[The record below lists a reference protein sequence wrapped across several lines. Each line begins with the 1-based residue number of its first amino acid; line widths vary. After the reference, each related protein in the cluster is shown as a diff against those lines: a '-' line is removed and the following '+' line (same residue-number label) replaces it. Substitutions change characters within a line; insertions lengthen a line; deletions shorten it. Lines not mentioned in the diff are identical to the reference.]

1 MGQSLDWQ
9 VWPNSMLP
17 KIRISTFGT
26 LQVLRGDHAVTESDW
41 HTRQARQLLK
51 ILLTE
56 RPRPVSSDRLIE
68 ILWPNST
75 PEAAATTLRSAINAL
90 RNVLEPERPNRAPS
104 RYIITQAPGY
114 AFHLHPDIWLD
125 VEVFEKELESARHAE
140 NPEQRYRHLES
151 AVALY
156 HDDYLISDPYADWVQ
171 NERER
176 LQELYFNAL
185 LQLAE
190 LQAANGDFVAA
201 IASCRQILARDE
213 VRENAY
219 QALMRY
225 QAESGDSAAALLT
238 FERCRNVLSEE
249 LGADPSPL
257 TQLLHQRIL
266 NGEIEP
272 PLSPLGHAQRSLGG
286 EPVGLGHNRGR
297 APGSDP
303 LVPQRTLLPVVDNH
317 FLEIFVGREAEVAL
331 LEDRLTRALHG
342 HGDVVVLAGEAGV
355 GKTRLAYPILQ
366 QATAADATVLS
377 ITCRPLEQQLPFAPL
392 ADLLGRYLHSL
403 PESALQTLPAA
414 SLAQLAQIIPSLQDR
429 LPGLPQPSL
438 DGIIGADENRQRLID
453 GVVGFLTALARL
465 RPLVLFVDDLH
476 WADYDTLAVL
486 GRLIQR
492 VGDVA
497 LLVMLAY
504 RTDDLAENEDLST
517 LLHDLRRHQEHKLV
531 QVERL
536 RPHHVR
542 DVVHLLLRPYQARA
556 GVELADALFAATQG
570 NALFVTEAVRD
581 LLERQSAHEAP
592 PTGDGKPDDA
602 NLQLPLRRNRRVQ
615 EVILERIQ
623 RLPAAAQELLQL
635 AAVLGRDFSLD
646 LLETIAPADPVESLQ
661 VLLER
666 KFLVERPDGRID
678 FSHQIVRQVAYD
690 SINALQ
696 RRRLHLRIAQALE
709 SLHHA
714 EDQPREMAFHYSQA
728 GRSARQPF
736 AYYSVLAGE
745 RLLRTLGFRQAIV
758 HFDDALAVLE
768 SQPGSP
774 PDLIRRALLGRGLAY
789 ESLLDPDGVSD
800 TYWRL
805 QTWAAAQGD
814 RTLVL
819 TTHSRF
825 TSMLTLL
832 GCQRESNQLLA
843 ELVEALAQTE
853 GSAVQSQVMAD
864 LLARRR
870 LIYQGDRP
878 ELDTTSGA
886 LPGETPGETWTL
898 YTPPPPAVPD
908 PVQDLLQVLEPVY
921 AVLPLFDYGWTLLVQ
936 GQLGEATHCLNAVVD
951 LASETAQPSFA
962 STAYH
967 QLAVTAR
974 ILGDLEQSQAL
985 NDRSVAI
992 NREVSG
998 AAGELASMWPR
1009 ISSAFLSIQANRL
1022 DEAERRLR
1030 RVVTSLDGRNAFH
1043 NYRHSANIGLG
1054 LVALARGQL
1063 TQAQALLETAGAD
1076 SVNLYP
1082 YTHIRAL
1089 LGLARIAHLRGDA
1102 AACAQL
1108 LRRALRFAG
1117 RRSLLEEYIETV
1129 LEIVHIQP
1137 PGAPTAE
1144 LIRSVLSYVESIGLD
1159 ASITVLRHALAESD
1173 RRSIPLKQPQDRP

>member
-1 MGQSLDWQ
+1 MRQSLDWQ
-9 VWPNSMLP
+9 VWPDSMLP

-125 VEVFEKELESARHAE
+125 VETFEKELESARHAD
-140 NPEQRYRHLES
+140 NPQQRYRHLES

-176 LQELYFNAL
+176 LQELFFHAL

-201 IASCRQILARDE
+201 IASCRQVLARDE

-266 NGEIEP
+266 NGEIESPTQAFGHP
-272 PLSPLGHAQRSLGG
+272 PHSSAEPAAAGHSRTLGS
-286 EPVGLGHNRGR
+286 E
-297 APGSDP
+297 P

-331 LEDRLTRALHG
+331 VEDRLTHALHG

-377 ITCRPLEQQLPFAPL
+377 VTCRPLEQQLPFAPL

-403 PESALQTLPAA
+403 PEGALHALPAA
-414 SLAQLAQIIPSLQDR
+414 SLTQLAQIIPSLQDR
-429 LPGLPQPSL
+429 MPSLPVPSL
-438 DGIIGADENRQRLID
+438 DGTIGADENRQRLID

-476 WADYDTLAVL
+476 WADHDTLAVL

-504 RTDDLAENEDLST
+504 RTDDLAENEDLSV
-517 LLHDLRRHQEHKLV
+517 LLHDIRRHQEHKLM

-542 DVVHLLLRPYQARA
+542 DIVHLLLRPYQTRA

-581 LLERQSAHEAP
+581 LLERQSAHETP
-592 PTGDGKPDDA
+592 PTGSGEAVDNA
-602 NLQLPLRRNRRVQ
+602 SLQLPLRRNRRVQ

-623 RLPAAAQELLQL
+623 RLPGAAQELLQL

-646 LLETIAPADPVESLQ
+646 LLEAIAPADPVESLK

-666 KFLVERPDGRID
+666 KFLVERADERID

-696 RRRLHLRIAQALE
+696 RRRLHLRIAQSLE
-709 SLHHA
+709 SLTHA
-714 EDQPREMAFHYSQA
+714 AEQPREMAFHYGQA
-728 GRSARQPF
+728 GRSAQQPF

-774 PDLIRRALLGRGLAY
+774 PELIRRALLGRGLAF

-805 QTWAAAQGD
+805 QTWAAGQGD
-814 RTLVL
+814 RALVL

-832 GCQRESNQLLA
+832 GRQRESNQLLG

-870 LIYQGDRP
+870 LIYQADGP
-878 ELDTTSGA
+878 E
-886 LPGETPGETWTL
+886 PGERWTL

-974 ILGDLEQSQAL
+974 ILGDPEQSQAL

-992 NREVSG
+992 NREVAG

-1022 DEAERRLR
+1022 DEAERRLQ
-1030 RVVTSLDGRNAFH
+1030 RVVTFLDGRNAFH

-1063 TQAQALLETAGAD
+1063 DKAQALLETASAD
-1076 SVNLYP
+1076 PVNLYP
-1082 YTHIRAL
+1082 YTHVRAL
-1089 LGLARIAHLRGDA
+1089 LGLARIAHLRGDTA
-1102 AACAQL
+1102 ASAHL

-1117 RRSLLEEYIETV
+1117 PRSLLEEYIETV
-1129 LEIVHIQP
+1129 LEIVYIQP
-1137 PGAPTAE
+1137 PGAPADD
-1144 LIRSVLSYVESIGLD
+1144 LIRSALSYVESIGLD
-1159 ASITVLRHALAESD
+1159 ASITVLRHALAESGQ
-1173 RRSIPLKQPQDRP
+1173 RSVALKQPQNRP

>member
-1 MGQSLDWQ
+1 
-9 VWPNSMLP
+9 MLP

-68 ILWPNST
+68 VLWPNST
-75 PEAAATTLRSAINAL
+75 PGAAATTLRSAINAL
-90 RNVLEPERPNRAPS
+90 RNVLEPDRPNRAPS

-125 VEVFEKELESARHAE
+125 VETFEKELEDARHTE
-140 NPEQRYRHLES
+140 NLDHRYRHLES

-156 HDDYLISDPYADWVQ
+156 LDDYLTSDPYADWAQ

-190 LQAANGDFVAA
+190 LQAAAGDFVAA
-201 IASCRQILARDE
+201 IAASRQILARDE

-238 FERCRNVLSEE
+238 YERCRNVLSEE

-266 NGEIEP
+266 NGEIETSVE
-272 PLSPLGHAQRSLGG
+272 PLIQPYSYPYRTGAS
-286 EPVGLGHNRGR
+286 EPIGRGYPSGR
-297 APGSDP
+297 HG
-303 LVPQRTLLPVVDNH
+303 LVPQRTLLPVVDNL
-317 FLEIFVGREAEVAL
+317 FPEIFVGREAEIAL
-331 LEDRLTRALHG
+331 VEERLKAALQG
-342 HGDVVVLAGEAGV
+342 QGDVIIFAGEAGV

-377 ITCRPLEQQLPFAPL
+377 VTCRPLEQQLPFAPL
-392 ADLLGRYLHSL
+392 ADVLGRYLHSL
-403 PESALQTLPAA
+403 PENVLQTLPAA
-414 SLAQLAQIIPSLQDR
+414 SLTQLAQIIPSLQDR
-429 LPGLPQPSL
+429 LPSLPVPSL
-438 DGIIGADENRQRLID
+438 DGSIGADENRQRLID
-453 GVVGFLTALARL
+453 GIVTFLTSLAHL

-476 WADYDTLAVL
+476 WADHDTVAVL

-492 VGDVA
+492 VRDTA
-497 LLVMLAY
+497 LLVILAY
-504 RTDDLAENEDLST
+504 RSDDLAENEGLSKLLYT
-517 LLHDLRRHQEHKLV
+517 LKRYQEHSII

-536 RPHHVR
+536 RVQHVR
-542 DVVHLLLRPYQARA
+542 HIVHLLLRPYQARA
-556 GVELADALFAATQG
+556 GVELADALYAATQG

-581 LLERQSAHEAP
+581 LLERQSAHETP
-592 PTGDGKPDDA
+592 SPGDGQTGDDLA
-602 NLQLPLRRNRRVQ
+602 FQLPLRRNRRVQ
-615 EVILERIQ
+615 EVILERIE
-623 RLPAAAQELLQL
+623 RLPLAAKDLLQW

-646 LLETIAPADPVESLQ
+646 LLEVSSTADPVESLQ
-661 VLLER
+661 ELLSR
-666 KFLVERPDGRID
+666 RFLVERPDERID

-709 SLHHA
+709 SLHLA
-714 EDQPREMAFHYSQA
+714 EESAREMAFHYSQA
-728 GRSARQPF
+728 GRGAQQPF
-736 AYYSVLAGE
+736 AYYSLLAGE
-745 RLLRTLGFRQAIV
+745 RLLRTLGYRQAIV

-768 SQPGSP
+768 SLPNSP
-774 PDLIRRALLGRGLAY
+774 LDLIRRAFLGRGLAY

-805 QTWAAAQGD
+805 QTWAGIQGD
-814 RTLVL
+814 RALML

-825 TSMLTLL
+825 TSMLALL
-832 GCQRESNQLLA
+832 GRQRESNQLLG
-843 ELVEALAQTE
+843 ELVDALAQTE
-853 GSAVQSQVMAD
+853 GSPIHSSVIAD

-870 LIYQGDRP
+870 LIYQEEETDPPP
-878 ELDTTSGA
+878 E
-886 LPGETPGETWTL
+886 WTL
-898 YTPPPPAVPD
+898 FAQPPPAVD
-908 PVQDLLQVLEPVY
+908 HPVQDLLQVLEPVY

-936 GQLGEATHCLNAVVD
+936 GQLGEATQCLNAVVD
-951 LASETAQPSFA
+951 LAGETAQPSFA
-962 STAYH
+962 SSAYH

-974 ILGDLEQSQAL
+974 ILGDMEQSQAL
-985 NDRSVAI
+985 NERSIAI
-992 NREVSG
+992 NRGVSG

-1009 ISSAFLSIQANRL
+1009 ISSAFLSLRANRL

-1030 RVVTSLDGRNAFH
+1030 RVVDFLAGRNAFY

-1054 LVALARGQL
+1054 LVALARGNVDD
-1063 TQAQALLETAGAD
+1063 AQMLLETAIED
-1076 SVNLYP
+1076 PVNLYP
-1082 YTHIRAL
+1082 YTHVRAL
-1089 LGLARIAHLRGDA
+1089 LGLARIAHRRGDQTTSA
-1102 AACAQL
+1102 AL

-1117 RRSLLEEYIETV
+1117 QRSLLEEYIETV
-1129 LEIVHIQP
+1129 VEIARAQP
-1137 PGAPTAE
+1137 VGAPVE
-1144 LIRSVLSYVESIGLD
+1144 PLIRSVLSYVESIELETSV
-1159 ASITVLRHALAESD
+1159 ALLQQVLMQAGRD
-1173 RRSIPLKQPQDRP
+1173 IPIDQP